1 MPHRE
6 RGCHGTRHILFRAG
20 GGGSGRDSGAGKVQM
35 EERTKTRALPSEA
48 TGLPRGRQLV
58 RLSARSPYSA
68 RRDFGK
74 ISSFQGIEASPD
86 PAGHRSLTAAKAA
99 NDFTRNCVLG
109 FSRNWYFQIGSV
121 IRGCAE
127 CFYGTLR
134 TLIRIS
140 YSGLPVP
147 LLRYGER
154 YALFMSSAM
163 RWTQMSR
170 CPTFEIRRRE

>member
-1 MPHRE
+1 MM
-6 RGCHGTRHILFRAG
+6 
-20 GGGSGRDSGAGKVQM
+20 M
-35 EERTKTRALPSEA
+35 EERTDRESTLFLAKMPLRIL
-48 TGLPRGRQLV
+48 
-58 RLSARSPYSA
+58 RLSRMLFCKRIHYSVIK
-68 RRDFGK
+68 DFGK
-74 ISSFQGIEASPD
+74 IYPIRRERGSPEL
-86 PAGHRSLTAAKAA
+86 AGHRSLPAAKAA

-127 CFYGTLR
+127 CSYGTLR

-147 LLRYGER
+147 LLRYGAR

-163 RWTQMSR
+163 RWTRMSR

>member
-1 MPHRE
+1 MMKVRTS
-6 RGCHGTRHILFRAG
+6 GCFLP
-20 GGGSGRDSGAGKVQM
+20 SGAVV
-35 EERTKTRALPSEA
+35 P
-48 TGLPRGRQLV
+48 V
-58 RLSARSPYSA
+58 RSLHYAVL
-68 RRDFGK
+68 RDFGK
-74 ISSFQGIEASPD
+74 IYRTWRGRSRSD
-86 PAGHRSLTAAKAA
+86 LVGHRSLTAAQAA

-109 FSRNWYFQIGSV
+109 FTGNWYFQIGSA

-154 YALFMSSAM
+154 YALFMSSAKP
-163 RWTQMSR
+163 RARMSR
-170 CPTFEIRRRE
+170 FQMLRERNVSDGK

>member
-1 MPHRE
+1 MEDR
-6 RGCHGTRHILFRAG
+6 TRT
-20 GGGSGRDSGAGKVQM
+20 
-35 EERTKTRALPSEA
+35 RTSPREA
-48 TGLPRGRQLV
+48 TGRPRDR
-58 RLSARSPYSA
+58 RLAPLFACRPYSA
-68 RRDFGK
+68 PGDFGK
-74 ISSFQGIEASPD
+74 ISSFRGIRASPGHK
-86 PAGHRSLTAAKAA
+86 GHRSLTAAQAA

>member
-1 MPHRE
+1 ME
-6 RGCHGTRHILFRAG
+6 RDQTRKAVERDGRSPPRFR
-20 GGGSGRDSGAGKVQM
+20 R
-35 EERTKTRALPSEA
+35 
-48 TGLPRGRQLV
+48 
-58 RLSARSPYSA
+58 PYSA
-68 RRDFGK
+68 RGDFGK
-74 ISSFQGIEASPD
+74 ISSFLGIGFRPD
-86 PAGHRSLTAAKAA
+86 LAGCRSLTAVKAA
-99 NDFTRNCVLG
+99 NEFTRNCVLG

-154 YALFMSSAM
+154 YALFMSSAKP
-163 RWTQMSR
+163 RARMSR
-170 CPTFEIRRRE
+170 FQMLRERNVSDGK